1 MTMEAM
7 MRRKSVEDYLAAPYS
22 RVLIP
27 DADSGTFTAEI
38 LELAG
43 CRSQGSTP
51 EEAYSNLAAAAHDW
65 FVAAIESGHHIP
77 EPLTTPRGYSGNL
90 ALRLPKSLHRRA
102 VQYASRD
109 GVSLNQYIVMALAE
123 RVGSAISLSSGAM
136 RTPTSQVLQYP
147 TTATAKTPNSY
158 RVN

>member
-1 MTMEAM
+1 MPK
-7 MRRKSVEDYLAAPYS
+7 KSVEEYLAAPYS

-27 DADSGTFTAEI
+27 DAESGTFTAEI

-51 EEAYSNLAAAAHDW
+51 EEAYSNLAKAAHDW
-65 FVAAIESGHHIP
+65 LVAAIESGHHIP
-77 EPLTTPRGYSGNL
+77 EPLTTPRGYSGNV

-123 RVGSAISLSSGAM
+123 RVGSAISHSSGAV
-136 RTPTSQVLQYP
+136 RTATSAVLQYS
-147 TTATAKTPNSY
+147 TVMLATAKTPNSY
-158 RVN
+158 KVN